1 MKAWNGGRL
10 PTDKI
15 NGLCPIALPE
25 TSRRSWRRPLKEAS
39 HGMGLPRFDAETSY
53 AEITDDG
60 LRNPAGLEEDH
71 DTANNI
77 IRR

>member
-1 MKAWNGGRL
+1 MEDVFR
-10 PTDKI
+10 PT
-15 NGLCPIALPE
+15 
-25 TSRRSWRRPLKEAS
+25 RSMACARSPLLSPGDVSTIVAKPLKEAS